1 MRFLGCARR
10 GWGKILAVAAL
21 LLLSA
26 GCSWTIRQFMGAP
39 APFPAPVV
47 EEPKI
52 RPGISLKITVMS
64 AGRAED
70 QAVTVSQAG
79 TVTLPLINA
88 VKCDGL
94 TLQECQEKLKSV
106 YAEFMQNPQITVQ
119 LLYGGADM
127 LSPWGTVLVMGKI
140 GREGP
145 INIPPTCDLTIT
157 RALQLAGGIAA
168 FGDQTRV
175 KITRQMK
182 DGSKREIEVDVA
194 EIGEKGKREN
204 DYVLQAGDVLWVP
217 EM

>member
-1 MRFLGCARR
+1 
-10 GWGKILAVAAL
+10 
-21 LLLSA
+21 
-26 GCSWTIRQFMGAP
+26 
-39 APFPAPVV
+39 
-47 EEPKI
+47 
-52 RPGISLKITVMS
+52 
-64 AGRAED
+64 
-70 QAVTVSQAG
+70 
-79 TVTLPLINA
+79 
-88 VKCDGL
+88 
-94 TLQECQEKLKSV
+94 
-106 YAEFMQNPQITVQ
+106 
-119 LLYGGADM
+119 
-127 LSPWGTVLVMGKI
+127 VLVMGKI